1 MGSSLYSKLIC
12 VLTLGQLAHLCIL
25 DRLVEPR
32 DHDDIVLF
40 RDLVQ
45 NFSPEDINN
54 TIVEFIYWYK
64 HNRNNEKEE

>member
-1 MGSSLYSKLIC
+1 MGNSLYSKLIC

-25 DRLVEPR
+25 DRLVEPK

-45 NFSPEDINN
+45 NFSPEDIND
-54 TIVEFIYWYK
+54 TIAEFIYWYK
-64 HNRNNEKEE
+64 HDRNNEKEE